1 MDKTSLSRVGLMHPL
16 LRTELANILSEIE
29 QGGVSIRLTQ
39 TLRTIQEQNDLYAIG
54 RTKPG
59 KIVTN
64 AKGGQS
70 YHNWALALD
79 ICLLHKDGSVSWSLN
94 EDLDKDGIADWMEV
108 VRYLKSKGW
117 TWGGDWKN
125 FPDNPHFEQTFG
137 HTWRTLKVKIQ
148 DDDYIIENGIK
159 YPKI

>member
-1 MDKTSLSRVGLMHPL
+1 MDKTSLSRVALMHPL
-16 LRTELANILSEIE
+16 LRTELANILSEIG

-70 YHNWALALD
+70 YHNWGLSCD
-79 ICLLHKDGSVSWSLN
+79 FCLLHKDGSISWN
-94 EDLDKDGIADWMEV
+94 MHEDLDKDGIADWMEV
-108 VRYLKSKGW
+108 VKIFEKYGW
-117 TWGGDWKN
+117 EWGGKWK
-125 FPDNPHFEQTFG
+125 FKDTPHFQKTFG
-137 HTWRTLKVKIQ
+137 KSIKDLQNCKK
-148 DDDYIIENGIK
+148 DKDGYPII
-159 YPKI
+159 

>member
-1 MDKTSLSRVGLMHPL
+1 MDKTSLSRVALMHPL
-16 LRTELANILSEIE
+16 LRTELTSILSEIE

-108 VRYLKSKGW
+108 VKVFEKYGW
-117 TWGGDWKN
+117 EWGGKWK
-125 FPDNPHFEQTFG
+125 FKDTPHFQKTFG
-137 HTWRTLKVKIQ
+137 KSIKDLQNCKK
-148 DDDYIIENGIK
+148 DKDGYPII
-159 YPKI
+159 

>member
-1 MDKTSLSRVGLMHPL
+1 MDKTSLSRVALMHPL
-16 LRTELANILSEIE
+16 LRTELTNILSEIE

-70 YHNWALALD
+70 YHNYGLACD
-79 ICLLHKDGSVSWSLN
+79 FCLLHKDGSISWN
-94 EDLDKDGIADWMEV
+94 MHEDLDKDGIADWMEV
-108 VRYLKSKGW
+108 VKVFEKYGW
-117 TWGGDWKN
+117 EWGGKWK
-125 FPDNPHFEQTFG
+125 FKDTPHFQKTFG
-137 HTWRTLKVKIQ
+137 KSLNDLKVLPK
-148 DDDYIIENGIK
+148 DSNGYVK
-159 YPKI
+159 L

>member
-1 MDKTSLSRVGLMHPL
+1 MDKTSLSRVALMHPL

-70 YHNWALALD
+70 YHNWGLSCD
-79 ICLLHKDGSVSWSLN
+79 FCLLHKDGSISWN
-94 EDLDKDGIADWMEV
+94 MHEDLDKDGIADWMEV
-108 VRYLKSKGW
+108 VKIFEKYGW
-117 TWGGDWKN
+117 EWGGKWK
-125 FPDNPHFEQTFG
+125 FKDTPHFQKTFG
-137 HTWRTLKVKIQ
+137 KSLNDLKALPKDSNGYVKL
-148 DDDYIIENGIK
+148 
-159 YPKI
+159 

>member
-1 MDKTSLSRVGLMHPL
+1 MDKTSLSRVALMHPI
-16 LRTELANILSEIE
+16 LRTELTNILSEIE

-108 VRYLKSKGW
+108 VKVFEKYGW
-117 TWGGDWKN
+117 EWGGKWK
-125 FPDNPHFEQTFG
+125 FKDTPHFQKTFG
-137 HTWRTLKVKIQ
+137 KSIKDLQNCKK
-148 DDDYIIENGIK
+148 DKDGYPII
-159 YPKI
+159 

>member
-1 MDKTSLSRVGLMHPL
+1 MDKTSLSRVALMHPL
-16 LRTELANILSEIE
+16 LRTELANILSEIA

-70 YHNWALALD
+70 YHNWGLSCD
-79 ICLLHKDGSVSWSLN
+79 FCLLHKDGSISWN
-94 EDLDKDGIADWMEV
+94 MHEDLDKDGIADWMEV
-108 VRYLKSKGW
+108 VKHFKSIEAV
-117 TWGGDWKN
+117 WGGDWK
-125 FPDNPHFEQTFG
+125 FVDKPHFEKTFG
-137 HTWRTLKVKIQ
+137 YNWRDLKS
-148 DDDYIIENGIK
+148 K
-159 YPKI
+159 YDGKDFIPNTKYVNI

>member
-1 MDKTSLSRVGLMHPL
+1 MDKTSLSRVALMHPL
-16 LRTELANILSEIE
+16 LRTELANILSEIA

-70 YHNWALALD
+70 YHNWGLSCD
-79 ICLLHKDGSVSWSLN
+79 FCLLHKDGSISWN
-94 EDLDKDGIADWMEV
+94 MHEDLDKDGIADWMEV
-108 VRYLKSKGW
+108 VKVFEKYGW
-117 TWGGDWKN
+117 EWGGKWK
-125 FPDNPHFEQTFG
+125 FKDTPHFQKTFG
-137 HTWRTLKVKIQ
+137 KSIKDLQNCKK
-148 DDDYIIENGIK
+148 DKDGYPII
-159 YPKI
+159 

>member
-1 MDKTSLSRVGLMHPL
+1 MDKTSLSRVALMHPL

-70 YHNWALALD
+70 YHNYGLACD
-79 ICLLHKDGSVSWSLN
+79 FCLLHKDGSISWN
-94 EDLDKDGIADWMEV
+94 MHEDLDKDGIADWMEV
-108 VRYLKSKGW
+108 VKIFEKYGW
-117 TWGGDWKN
+117 EWGGKWK
-125 FPDNPHFEQTFG
+125 FKDTPHFQKTFG
-137 HTWRTLKVKIQ
+137 KSIKDLQNCKK
-148 DDDYIIENGIK
+148 DKDGYPII
-159 YPKI
+159 

>member
-1 MDKTSLSRVGLMHPL
+1 MDKTSLSRVALMHPL

-70 YHNWALALD
+70 YHNWGLSCD
-79 ICLLHKDGSVSWSLN
+79 FCLLHKDGSISWN
-94 EDLDKDGIADWMEV
+94 MHEDLDKDGIADWMEV
-108 VRYLKSKGW
+108 VKIFEKYGW
-117 TWGGDWKN
+117 EWGGKWK
-125 FPDNPHFEQTFG
+125 FKDTPHFQKTFG
-137 HTWRTLKVKIQ
+137 KSIKDLQNCKK
-148 DDDYIIENGIK
+148 DKDGYPII
-159 YPKI
+159 

>member
-1 MDKTSLSRVGLMHPL
+1 MDKTSLSRVALMHPL
-16 LRTELANILSEIE
+16 LRTELANILSEIA

-70 YHNWALALD
+70 YHNYGLACD
-79 ICLLHKDGSVSWSLN
+79 FCLLHKDGSISWN
-94 EDLDKDGIADWMEV
+94 MHEDLDKDGIADWMEV
-108 VRYLKSKGW
+108 VKVFEKYGW
-117 TWGGDWKN
+117 EWGGKWK
-125 FPDNPHFEQTFG
+125 FKDTPHFQKTFG
-137 HTWRTLKVKIQ
+137 KSIKDLQNCKK
-148 DDDYIIENGIK
+148 DKDGYPII
-159 YPKI
+159 